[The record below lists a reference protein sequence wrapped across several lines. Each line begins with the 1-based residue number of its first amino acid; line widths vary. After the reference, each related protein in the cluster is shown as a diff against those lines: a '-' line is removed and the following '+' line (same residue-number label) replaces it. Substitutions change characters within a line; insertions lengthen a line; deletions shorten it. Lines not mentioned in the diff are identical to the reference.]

1 MAEESGIGGFLG
13 KSTAGLPNWAWG
25 AVIVVGIGAAYF
37 LPKFL
42 GQKNPTDA
50 TSTGTDQTSGLGL
63 AVDPTTGL
71 PYAVEGLV
79 PSGGLAG
86 GTGVQGPPGPTG
98 TIGPVGPGGPPG
110 TIGGTSTKPAPGS
123 TFKGPTG
130 VLHYVTTG
138 NETLR
143 DIATKFGAGTW
154 NSIYAIPDNQKLFGA
169 MSSAT
174 AAGYKPPSGMVITL
188 PGSSNVSTF
197 TTLLSPAWPGGTTQ
211 TRVA

>member
-1 MAEESGIGGFLG
+1 MPEESGIGGFLG

-25 AVIVVGIGAAYF
+25 AVIIVGIGAAYF

-42 GQKNPTDA
+42 GTGQKATDA

-86 GTGVQGPPGPTG
+86 GTGVQGPPGATGTVGPIGPTG
-98 TIGPVGPGGPPG
+98 PA
-110 TIGGTSTKPAPGS
+110 GTSSPAPGS

-188 PGSSNVSTF
+188 PGGSNVSTF
-197 TTLLSPAWPGGTTQ
+197 TTFLSPAWPGGTTQ

>member
-1 MAEESGIGGFLG
+1 MPEGIGGFLG

-25 AVIVVGIGAAYF
+25 AIIVAGIGAAYF

-42 GQKNPTDA
+42 GQQKATDA
-50 TSTGTDQTSGLGL
+50 TSTGTDQTSGLGV
-63 AVDPTTGL
+63 AIDPVTGL

-86 GTGVQGPPGPTG
+86 TTTGVQGPPGTTGPTGPTG
-98 TIGPVGPGGPPG
+98 TIGPIGP
-110 TIGGTSTKPAPGS
+110 TGTSPKPGQ

-130 VLHYVTTG
+130 VLHYVATG
-138 NETLR
+138 NQTLSQ
-143 DIATKFGAGTW
+143 IASQFSSGTW

-169 MSSAT
+169 LNAT
-174 AAGYKPPSGMVITL
+174 AAANYKPPSGMVITL
-188 PGSSNVSTF
+188 PGSSSTTLF
-197 TTLLSPAWPGGTTQ
+197 TSLLSPAWPGGTTQ